1 MELRDYLH
9 GLRRRW
15 AAIILLT
22 VLGVG
27 VAAAWA
33 MTQPRVYQ
41 ATASAYISVAKS
53 DQPVAPGQ
61 NLSIARTYAASF
73 LDLATWRAVAEYAIA
88 QLNLPTTPDNLV
100 NQVTITNPDGT
111 AILQVQAQAGSPA
124 AAQALAGA
132 WVGGL
137 QATVDKV
144 DGTGVKG
151 SAPVNVHLGDPA
163 SLPQQPISPDVKM
176 ALTVGGVI
184 GLGFGIA
191 FGLIRSASD
200 RRIRPGDAIDQKLGS
215 AVMGTIPLITD
226 RDQDSATRA
235 ARRDA
240 RFVYSEALRTLRTN
254 LQFID
259 VDHPPRTIV
268 ITSPLQG
275 DGKSRVACELA
286 KTLAATGSP
295 VILVDGDLRRSTV
308 AKYLELPSGAG
319 LTDVLAG
326 RVPVADVLQ
335 QAKSAPNLLVLTAG
349 STPPNPSEV
358 LGSARMH
365 TLLGELAAHATVII
379 DAPPLLA
386 VTDGAVLAHQ
396 ADGALLVIRAGK
408 TTYELAERALDTL
421 HKAHGRMLGIVLN
434 RVPLRGIDASPY
446 AYAYR
451 KSYATDSE
459 HSDATTLY
467 PEGSGPESDGE
478 PVTPQIDTRKRTKG
492 RPAPDTVPAK
502 GEETDDEMN
511 RMLGSLFDPTA
522 ERRPR
527 KPRDRIRRS

>member
-15 AAIILLT
+15 AAIVLLT

-27 VAAAWA
+27 VAWAWA
-33 MTQPRVYQ
+33 MTQPRVYES
-41 ATASAYISVAKS
+41 TASAYISVVKS

-61 NLSIARTYAASF
+61 DISIARTYVASF
-73 LDLATWRAVAEYAIA
+73 LDLATWRSVAEHAIA
-88 QLNLPTTPDNLV
+88 ELNLNTTPGNLV
-100 NQVTITNPDGT
+100 NQVTVTNPDAT
-111 AILQVQAQAGSPA
+111 AILQVQARASSPT

-132 WVGGL
+132 WVSGL

-144 DGTGVKG
+144 DGTGAKG

-163 SLPQQPISPDVKM
+163 SLPQSPISPDVKM
-176 ALTVGGVI
+176 ALAVGGVI

-191 FGLIRSASD
+191 FGLIRAASD
-200 RRIRPGDAIDQKLGS
+200 RRIRPGDPIDQKLGL
-215 AVMGTIPLITD
+215 AVMGTIPLVTD
-226 RDQDSATRA
+226 RDNESSSRA
-235 ARRDA
+235 SRRDA
-240 RFVYSEALRTLRTN
+240 SFAYSEALRTLRTN

-268 ITSPLQG
+268 ITSPLPA
-275 DGKSRVACELA
+275 DGKSRIACELA

-295 VILVDGDLRRSTV
+295 VILIDGDLRRSTV
-308 AKYLELPSGAG
+308 AKFFELPSGAG

-326 RVPVADVLQ
+326 RVSVADVLQ

-365 TLLGELAAHATVII
+365 TLLGELASHATVII
-379 DAPPLLA
+379 DAPPLLS

-396 ADGALLVIRAGK
+396 ADGALLVLRAGK
-408 TTYELAERALDTL
+408 TTYDLAEKALEAL
-421 HKAHGRMLGIVLN
+421 HKAHGRTLGLVLN

-451 KSYATDSE
+451 KSYSQAANEQT
-459 HSDATTLY
+459 ATTIT
-467 PEGSGPESDGE
+467 PESAPTDGNE
-478 PVTPQIDTRKRTKG
+478 RLTTRIRERDRSEVPPVSDVDSADG
-492 RPAPDTVPAK
+492 DASD
-502 GEETDDEMN
+502 EEMHKVLGALLDD
-511 RMLGSLFDPTA
+511 ST

>member
-15 AAIILLT
+15 AAIVLLA

-27 VAAAWA
+27 VAWAWA
-33 MTQPRVYQ
+33 MTQPRVYES
-41 ATASAYISVAKS
+41 TASAYISLAKS
-53 DQPVAPGQ
+53 DEQAAPGQ
-61 NLSIARTYAASF
+61 GLSIARTYVASF
-73 LDLATWRAVAEYAIA
+73 LDLATWRSVAEYAISD
-88 QLNLPTTPDNLV
+88 LNLNTTPADLV
-100 NQVTITNPDGT
+100 NQITTTNPDAT
-111 AILQVQAQAGSPA
+111 TILQVQARAGSPA
-124 AAQALAGA
+124 AARALAGA
-132 WVGGL
+132 WVAGL

-144 DGTGVKG
+144 DGTGAKG

-163 SLPQQPISPDVKM
+163 SLPASPISPDVKL

-191 FGLIRSASD
+191 FGLIRAASD
-200 RRIRPGDAIDQKLGS
+200 RRIRPSDAIDQKLGT

-226 RDQDSATRA
+226 RDTESAVRA

-240 RFVYSEALRTLRTN
+240 SFAYSEALRTLRTN

-268 ITSPLQG
+268 ITSPLPG

-286 KTLAATGSP
+286 KTLAATGAP
-295 VILVDGDLRRSTV
+295 VILIDGDLRRSTV
-308 AKYLELPSGAG
+308 AKFFELPSGAG

-326 RVPVADVLQ
+326 RVSVADVLQ
-335 QAKSAPNLLVLTAG
+335 QAKAAPNLLVLTAG

-365 TLLGELAAHATVII
+365 ALLGELAAHATVII
-379 DAPPLLA
+379 DAPPLLS
-386 VTDGAVLAHQ
+386 VTDAAVLAHQ
-396 ADGALLVIRAGK
+396 SDGALLVLRAGK
-408 TTYELAERALDTL
+408 TTYDLAEKALEAL
-421 HKAHGRMLGIVLN
+421 HKAHGRTLGLVLN

-451 KSYATDSE
+451 KSYSSHANEPATTNAPESAATEDNEQLATRIRERERSGVPAGSDVDSNNDDATD
-459 HSDATTLY
+459 
-467 PEGSGPESDGE
+467 
-478 PVTPQIDTRKRTKG
+478 
-492 RPAPDTVPAK
+492 
-502 GEETDDEMN
+502 EEMHKV
-511 RMLGSLFDPTA
+511 LGALFDGPA